1 MRQDRKRMAEIKG
14 KGEMECERKKRPKRK
29 QWLRWNE
36 KGREGEKRLEKKCGE
51 RERERKKE
59 TKRHRDETGKEKRY
73 REKVR

>member
-1 MRQDRKRMAEIKG
+1 MAEIKG

-36 KGREGEKRLEKKCGE
+36 KGSEGEKRLEKNV
-51 RERERKKE
+51 ERERKKE
-59 TKRHRDETGKEKRY
+59 TKRQRDETGKEKRY